1 MVSLCIIGWSLNY
14 RGLSNMEATWMLE
27 IIVGA
32 GIVGMLWKMS
42 HQIGCLTVEMK
53 RTNDLLS
60 DHEERIRK
68 LER

>member
-1 MVSLCIIGWSLNY
+1 
-14 RGLSNMEATWMLE
+14 MENVWMLE

-68 LER
+68 LEQ

>member
-1 MVSLCIIGWSLNY
+1 
-14 RGLSNMEATWMLE
+14 MEPSIMLE

-53 RTNDLLS
+53 RTFDLLS
-60 DHEERIRK
+60 DHEDRIRT
-68 LER
+68 LEKE